1 MADNF
6 SKGEEAQIKEI
17 AREVMPDEQEK
28 CSAYRIFSK
37 EKNVDR
43 LFEGFSKINELVI
56 ELKEHKKSHDKVE
69 SDITKLKKGRWLH
82 KGYSFIGSGIGAF
95 FAMWLKKKI
104 EG

>member
-1 MADNF
+1 MSDNF
-6 SKGEEAQIKEI
+6 SKGEEAQIKEM
-17 AREVMPDEQEK
+17 AREVIPDEQEK

-37 EKNVDR
+37 DKNVDK
-43 LFEGFSKINELVI
+43 LFEGFSKVDELVVA
-56 ELKEHKKSHDKVE
+56 LKEHKKSHEKVE
-69 SDITKLKKGRWLH
+69 SEISKLKKGRWLH